1 MRDILI
7 VIEAILAVIIMISI
21 LVQPSK
27 SDALSGF
34 VPGNG
39 DTFFAK
45 NKGRTK
51 EARLVKLTI
60 VTSILFAS
68 NGNQTGSNT
77 VLCNEDPGYDFTP
90 YRTGSD
96 NKFKHAGS
104 VINEILYKT

>member
-39 DTFFAK
+39 DTFLLK
-45 NKGRTK
+45 IKVEQK
-51 EARLVKLTI
+51 KL
-60 VTSILFAS
+60 
-68 NGNQTGSNT
+68 
-77 VLCNEDPGYDFTP
+77 D
-90 YRTGSD
+90 
-96 NKFKHAGS
+96 
-104 VINEILYKT
+104 

>member
-39 DTFFAK
+39 DT
-45 NKGRTK
+45 
-51 EARLVKLTI
+51 
-60 VTSILFAS
+60 
-68 NGNQTGSNT
+68 
-77 VLCNEDPGYDFTP
+77 
-90 YRTGSD
+90 
-96 NKFKHAGS
+96 
-104 VINEILYKT
+104 

>member
-51 EARLVKLTI
+51 ERKQKRWTI
-60 VTSILFAS
+60 ILGIAFFIVVIVLSIIYIA
-68 NGNQTGSNT
+68 
-77 VLCNEDPGYDFTP
+77 
-90 YRTGSD
+90 
-96 NKFKHAGS
+96 
-104 VINEILYKT
+104 

>member
-60 VTSILFAS
+60 ITSILFAIC
-68 NGNQTGSNT
+68 T
-77 VLCNEDPGYDFTP
+77 
-90 YRTGSD
+90 
-96 NKFKHAGS
+96 
-104 VINEILYKT
+104 IILNLNIFS

>member
-7 VIEAILAVIIMISI
+7 VIEAILAIIIMISI

-51 EARLVKLTI
+51 ESRLIKLTI
-60 VTSILFAS
+60 VTSILFAIC
-68 NGNQTGSNT
+68 T
-77 VLCNEDPGYDFTP
+77 
-90 YRTGSD
+90 
-96 NKFKHAGS
+96 
-104 VINEILYKT
+104 IILNLNIFS